1 MHYDTLLFDLDGT
14 LLDFRQTETLSL
26 AELFAAHG
34 IPFTASLHRD
44 YMKINDALWAQYERR
59 EITMEQ
65 VLSTRFAKIM
75 LQLGQ
80 QVDGAAWE
88 RDYRARMGRN
98 ARAMEGAQQ
107 VCAQLCQTHRLY
119 VVTNGVRRTQ
129 IERLERTGL
138 LHFFKEIFDSQ
149 SIGAQ
154 KPYPE
159 FFSRVAD
166 AIEGFCKERTL
177 LIGDSLTADIRGGN
191 DAGIDTCWFCPTPP
205 TQPPAVSPTYTVHA
219 LYELPSLCT
228 SG

>member
-14 LLDFRQTETLSL
+14 LLDFRQTEALSL

-44 YMKINDALWAQYERR
+44 YMEINDALWAQYERR

-98 ARAMEGAQQ
+98 ARRHGRRAAGLRPALPNPPP
-107 VCAQLCQTHRLY
+107 LC
-119 VVTNGVRRTQ
+119 GDKRRPA
-129 IERLERTGL
+129 
-138 LHFFKEIFDSQ
+138 H
-149 SIGAQ
+149 
-154 KPYPE
+154 
-159 FFSRVAD
+159 AD
-166 AIEGFCKERTL
+166 
-177 LIGDSLTADIRGGN
+177 
-191 DAGIDTCWFCPTPP
+191 
-205 TQPPAVSPTYTVHA
+205 
-219 LYELPSLCT
+219 
-228 SG
+228 

>member
-1 MHYDTLLFDLDGT
+1 
-14 LLDFRQTETLSL
+14 
-26 AELFAAHG
+26 
-34 IPFTASLHRD
+34 
-44 YMKINDALWAQYERR
+44 
-59 EITMEQ
+59 
-65 VLSTRFAKIM
+65 
-75 LQLGQ
+75 
-80 QVDGAAWE
+80 
-88 RDYRARMGRN
+88 
-98 ARAMEGAQQ
+98 MEGAQQ

-205 TQPPAVSPTYTVHA
+205 TQPPAVSPTYTVHS

>member
-1 MHYDTLLFDLDGT
+1 MRYNTLLFDLDGT
-14 LLDFRQTETLSL
+14 LLDFRQTEALSL
-26 AELFAAHG
+26 AELFESHG
-34 IPFTASLHRD
+34 IPFTPKLHRD
-44 YMKINDALWAQYERR
+44 YMQINDALWEQYERR

-65 VLSTRFAKIM
+65 VLSTRFATIM

-88 RDYRARMGRN
+88 RDYRSRMGRN

-107 VCAQLCQTHRLY
+107 VCSRLSQTHRLY

-138 LHFFKEIFDSQ
+138 LHFFEEIFDSQ

-159 FFSRVAD
+159 FFAHVAD

-177 LIGDSLTADIRGGN
+177 LIGDSINADIRGGR

-205 TQPPAVSPTYTVHA
+205 AQPPAVAPTYTVHS
-219 LYELPSLCT
+219 LYELPALCT
-228 SG
+228 SD